1 MTIQKAFGHPKNEL
15 FVETSKLLNST
26 LNLDELLDLV
36 LDLSARIME
45 AQASSLLLVDEKSGK
60 LKLHVS
66 PEERAEGKRE
76 LELKMGEGMAGWVAE
91 HIQPVISNRVKED
104 PRYCPELEERIGF
117 SINSLICIPLLR
129 RGRLIGV
136 VTALNKMKG
145 KEFDQEDLEVFSSLA
160 DQIAIALDNSYL
172 FGRLKKKTLETQTLL
187 EVEKSLSST
196 LNLNEL
202 LEIILDSLLK
212 VVKYDAVAIFLIN
225 ESRQEIDHIKAR
237 GFDPLL
243 EPDLQLKM
251 GEGVAGWAAKSKEGL
266 IVPNVKDDPR
276 YIEARV
282 ETESGMAVPIVSQN
296 RTIGVFSLES
306 DEPNAYTHDDLELL
320 EAFASLAAISLERAR
335 QHEEILEKRRLE
347 EELSI
352 AKRIQKTFLP
362 QKRPQLPGFDISGI
376 NIPSEEV
383 GGDYYDFISITDS
396 QIGIVIADVS
406 GKGIPAALIMAS
418 VRAGLIAEIRNNY
431 AIRSIMAKVNN
442 LLFESTASDIYV
454 TAVYGV
460 LDPKNRIFT
469 FSNAGHN
476 APILRRADGEMKYL
490 TEGGMALGMFEN
502 SKYEERP
509 LGVGPGEIIVFY
521 TDGVTEAKNDDQEE
535 FGTRRLKQVID
546 DSHQF
551 GARQIR
557 ENIYEA
563 VKKFTG
569 ISHQE
574 DDLTMIVAKVRDSGL
589 VAGER
594 RDDKKL

>member
-1 MTIQKAFGHPKNEL
+1 MVKRAFLHSKNEL

-26 LNLDELLDLV
+26 LDLDELLDLV
-36 LDLSARIME
+36 LNLSTRIME
-45 AQASSLLLVDEKSGK
+45 AQASSLLLIDEKSGK
-60 LKLHVS
+60 LRLHVS
-66 PEERAEGKRE
+66 PEEKAEGKKK
-76 LELKMGEGMAGWVAE
+76 LELKMGEGIAGWVAE

-117 SINSLICIPLLR
+117 SIDSLICIPLLR

-136 VTALNKMKG
+136 VTVLNKING
-145 KEFDQEDLEVFSSLA
+145 KKFDQEDLEVFSSLA

-172 FGRLKKKTLETQTLL
+172 FSKLKKKTLETETLL

-202 LEIILDSLLK
+202 LELILDSLLK
-212 VVKYDAVAIFLIN
+212 VVRYDAVVIFLIDR
-225 ESRQEIDHIKAR
+225 EKGEIEHIKAR
-237 GFDPLL
+237 GFAPAL
-243 EPDLQLKM
+243 EPDLQLKI
-251 GEGVAGWAAKSKEGL
+251 GEGLAGWAAKTKESL
-266 IVPNVKDDPR
+266 IVPNVKEDSR
-276 YIEARV
+276 YIEAKV
-282 ETESGMAVPIVSQN
+282 ETKSGMVVPIVSQN
-296 RTIGVFSLES
+296 RIIGVFSLES
-306 DEPNAYTHDDLELL
+306 DEPNAYTRDDLELL

-335 QHEEILEKRRLE
+335 QHEEILEKRKLE

-352 AKRIQKTFLP
+352 AKRIQQSFLP
-362 QKRPQLPGFDISGI
+362 REKPRFSGFDISGI

-383 GGDYYDFISITDS
+383 GGDYYDFIPIIEN
-396 QIGIVIADVS
+396 QIGIVIGDVS

-509 LGVGPGEIIVFY
+509 LGINPGEIIVFY
-521 TDGVTEAKNDDQEE
+521 TDGVTEAKNDKEEE
-535 FGTRRLKQVID
+535 FGTRRLKQVIS
-546 DSHQF
+546 DSHQL
-551 GARQIR
+551 GASQIQ

-563 VKKFTG
+563 VKEFTG
-569 ISHQE
+569 VSHQE
-574 DDLTMIVAKVRDSGL
+574 DDLTMIVIKAL
-589 VAGER
+589 
-594 RDDKKL
+594 

>member
-1 MTIQKAFGHPKNEL
+1 MPERAFRHSKNEL

-26 LNLDELLDLV
+26 LDLDELLDLV
-36 LDLSARIME
+36 LNLSTRIME
-45 AQASSLLLVDEKSGK
+45 AQASSLLLIDEKSGK
-60 LKLHVS
+60 LRLHVS
-66 PEERAEGKRE
+66 PEEKAEGKKK
-76 LELKMGEGMAGWVAE
+76 LELKMGEGIAGWVAE

-117 SINSLICIPLLR
+117 SIDSLICIPLLR

-136 VTALNKMKG
+136 VTVLNKMNG

-172 FGRLKKKTLETQTLL
+172 FSKLKKKTLETETLL

-202 LEIILDSLLK
+202 LELILDSLLK
-212 VVKYDAVAIFLIN
+212 VVRYDAVVIFLIDR
-225 ESRQEIDHIKAR
+225 EKGEIEHIKAR
-237 GFDPLL
+237 GFAPAL
-243 EPDLQLKM
+243 EPDLQLKI
-251 GEGVAGWAAKSKEGL
+251 GEGLAGWAAKTKESL
-266 IVPNVKDDPR
+266 IVPNVKEDSR
-276 YIEARV
+276 YIEAKV
-282 ETESGMAVPIVSQN
+282 ETKSGMVVPIVSQN
-296 RTIGVFSLES
+296 RIIGVFSLES

-320 EAFASLAAISLERAR
+320 EAFASSAAISLERAR
-335 QHEEILEKRRLE
+335 QHEEILEKRKLE

-352 AKRIQKTFLP
+352 AKRIQQSFLP
-362 QKRPQLPGFDISGI
+362 REKPQFSGFDISGL

-383 GGDYYDFISITDS
+383 GGDYYDFIPIVEN
-396 QIGIVIADVS
+396 QIGIVIGDVS

-476 APILRRADGEMKYL
+476 APILRRADGEMEYL

-509 LGVGPGEIIVFY
+509 LGINPGEIIVFY
-521 TDGVTEAKNDDQEE
+521 TDGVTEAKNDKEEE
-535 FGTRRLKQVID
+535 FGTRRLKQVIS
-546 DSHQF
+546 DSHKLSA
-551 GARQIR
+551 GQIQ
-557 ENIYEA
+557 ENIYDA
-563 VKKFTG
+563 VKEFTG
-569 ISHQE
+569 LSHQE
-574 DDLTMIVAKVRDSGL
+574 DDLTMIVIKVRD
-589 VAGER
+589 
-594 RDDKKL
+594 

>member
-1 MTIQKAFGHPKNEL
+1 MPERAFRHSKNEL

-26 LNLDELLDLV
+26 LDLDELLDLV
-36 LDLSARIME
+36 LNLSTRIME
-45 AQASSLLLVDEKSGK
+45 AQASSLLLIDEKSGK
-60 LKLHVS
+60 LRLHVS
-66 PEERAEGKRE
+66 PEEKAEGKKK
-76 LELKMGEGMAGWVAE
+76 LELKMGEGIAGWVAE

-136 VTALNKMKG
+136 VTVLNKMNG

-172 FGRLKKKTLETQTLL
+172 FSKLKKKTLETETLL

-202 LEIILDSLLK
+202 LELILDSLLK
-212 VVKYDAVAIFLIN
+212 VVRYDAVVIFLIDR
-225 ESRQEIDHIKAR
+225 EKGEIEHIKAR
-237 GFDPLL
+237 GFAPAL
-243 EPDLQLKM
+243 EPDLQLKI
-251 GEGVAGWAAKSKEGL
+251 GEGLAGWAAKTKESL
-266 IVPNVKDDPR
+266 IVPNVKEDSR
-276 YIEARV
+276 YIEAKV
-282 ETESGMAVPIVSQN
+282 ETKSGMVVPIVSQN
-296 RTIGVFSLES
+296 RIIGVFSLES

-335 QHEEILEKRRLE
+335 QHEEILEKRKLE

-352 AKRIQKTFLP
+352 AKRIQQSFLP
-362 QKRPQLPGFDISGI
+362 REKPQFSGFDISGI

-383 GGDYYDFISITDS
+383 GGDYYDFIPIIEN
-396 QIGIVIADVS
+396 QIGIVIGDVS

-509 LGVGPGEIIVFY
+509 LGINPGEILVFY
-521 TDGVTEAKNDDQEE
+521 TDGVTEAKNDKEEE
-535 FGTRRLKQVID
+535 FGTRRLKQVIS
-546 DSHQF
+546 DSHQL
-551 GARQIR
+551 GASQIQ
-557 ENIYEA
+557 ENIYDA
-563 VKKFTG
+563 VKEFTG
-569 ISHQE
+569 VSHQE
-574 DDLTMIVAKVRDSGL
+574 DDLTMIVIKVRD
-589 VAGER
+589 
-594 RDDKKL
+594 

>member
-1 MTIQKAFGHPKNEL
+1 MTTKRALPNTRNDL

-45 AQASSLLLVDEKSGK
+45 AQASSLLLVDEKSGS

-76 LELKMGEGMAGWVAE
+76 LEIKMGEGIAGWVAE
-91 HIQPVISNRVKED
+91 HIQPVVSNRVKD
-104 PRYCPELEERIGF
+104 DRRYCAELEERIGF
-117 SINSLICIPLLR
+117 SIDSLICIPLLR

-136 VTALNKMKG
+136 VTALNKIEG
-145 KEFDQEDLEVFSSLA
+145 KEFSQEDLETFSSLA

-202 LEIILDSLLK
+202 LELILDSLLK
-212 VVKYDAVAIFLIN
+212 VVKYDAVVIFLVDKKK
-225 ESRQEIDHIKAR
+225 EEIDHIKAR
-237 GFDPLL
+237 GFDPLI
-243 EPDLQLKM
+243 EPDLRLKM
-251 GEGVAGWAAKSKEGL
+251 GEGMAGWAAKNKESL
-266 IVPNVKDDPR
+266 IVPNTKDDPR

-282 ETESGMAVPIVSQN
+282 ETKSGMAVPIVSQD

-306 DEPNAYTHDDLELL
+306 DQPDAYDHDDLELL

-362 QKRPQLPGFDISGI
+362 QRRPQVPGFDISGI

-383 GGDYYDFISITDS
+383 GGDYYDFISIIES
-396 QIGIVIADVS
+396 QMGIVIADVS

-460 LDPKNRIFT
+460 LDPKDRIFT

-490 TEGGMALGMFEN
+490 IEGGMALGMFEN

-509 LGVGPGEIIVFY
+509 LGLGPGEIIVFY
-521 TDGVTEAKNDDQEE
+521 TDGVTEAENQGQEE
-535 FGTRRLKQVID
+535 FGTRRLKQVIE
-546 DSHQF
+546 DSHQL

-563 VKKFTG
+563 VKRFTG
-569 ISHQE
+569 LSHQE
-574 DDLTMIVAKVRDSGL
+574 DDLTMIVVKVRD
-589 VAGER
+589 
-594 RDDKKL
+594 

>member
-1 MTIQKAFGHPKNEL
+1 MRGKMTIQRAFGHSKNEL

-26 LNLDELLDLV
+26 LNLEELLDLV
-36 LDLSARIME
+36 LDLSARITE
-45 AQASSLLLVDEKSGK
+45 AQASSLLLIDEKSKK
-60 LKLHVS
+60 LRLHVS
-66 PEERAEGKRE
+66 PEERAEGKKE
-76 LELKMGEGMAGWVAE
+76 LELEMGEGIAGWVAE
-91 HIQPVISNRVKED
+91 HIQPVISNRVKDD

-117 SINSLICIPLLR
+117 SINSLICVPLLR

-136 VTALNKMKG
+136 ATALNKTKG
-145 KEFDQEDLEVFSSLA
+145 KEFSQEDLELFSSLA

-202 LEIILDSLLK
+202 LELILDSLLK
-212 VVKYDAVAIFLIN
+212 VVKFDAVAIFLID
-225 ESRQEIDHIKAR
+225 ESKQEIEHIKAR

-243 EPDLQLKM
+243 EPDLQLKI
-251 GEGVAGWAAKSKEGL
+251 GEGVAGWAAKTKESL
-266 IVPNVKDDPR
+266 IVPNVKEDSR

-282 ETESGMAVPIVSQN
+282 ETKSGMVVPIVSQD
-296 RTIGVFSLES
+296 RVIGVFSLES
-306 DEPNAYTHDDLELL
+306 DQLNSYDHDDLELL
-320 EAFASLAAISLERAR
+320 EAFASLAAISIERAR

-352 AKRIQKTFLP
+352 AKRIQQSFLP
-362 QKRPQLPGFDISGI
+362 QKKPQLPGFDISGI
-376 NIPSEEV
+376 NVPSEEV
-383 GGDYYDFISITDS
+383 GGDYYDFIPIIEN

-431 AIRSIMAKVNN
+431 AIRSIMGKVNN
-442 LLFESTASDIYV
+442 LLFESTASDTYV

-509 LGVGPGEIIVFY
+509 LGISPGEIIVFY
-521 TDGVTEAKNDDQEE
+521 TDGVTEARNESQEE
-535 FGTRRLKQVID
+535 FGTRRLKQVIS
-546 DSHQF
+546 DSHELSA
-551 GARQIR
+551 GQIQ
-557 ENIYEA
+557 ENIHNA
-563 VKKFTG
+563 VKEFTG

-574 DDLTMIVAKVRDSGL
+574 DDLTMIVVKIRG
-589 VAGER
+589 
-594 RDDKKL
+594 

>member
-1 MTIQKAFGHPKNEL
+1 MPERAFRHSKNEL

-26 LNLDELLDLV
+26 LDLDELLDLV
-36 LDLSARIME
+36 LNLSTRIME
-45 AQASSLLLVDEKSGK
+45 AQASSLLLIDEKSGK
-60 LKLHVS
+60 LRLHVS
-66 PEERAEGKRE
+66 PEEKAEGKKK
-76 LELKMGEGMAGWVAE
+76 LELKMGEGIAGWVAE

-117 SINSLICIPLLR
+117 SIDSLICIPLLR

-136 VTALNKMKG
+136 VTVLNKMNG

-172 FGRLKKKTLETQTLL
+172 FSKLKKKTLETETLL

-202 LEIILDSLLK
+202 LELILDSLLK
-212 VVKYDAVAIFLIN
+212 VVEYDAVVIFLID
-225 ESRQEIDHIKAR
+225 ESKEEIEHIKAR
-237 GFDPLL
+237 GFDPAL
-243 EPDLQLKM
+243 EPDLQLKI
-251 GEGVAGWAAKSKEGL
+251 GEGLAGWAAKTEKSL
-266 IVPNVKDDPR
+266 IVPDVKDDSR
-276 YIEARV
+276 YIEAKV
-282 ETESGMAVPIVSQN
+282 ETKSGMVVPIVSQN
-296 RTIGVFSLES
+296 RIIGVFSLES

-335 QHEEILEKRRLE
+335 QHEEILEKRKLE

-352 AKRIQKTFLP
+352 AKRIQQSFLP
-362 QKRPQLPGFDISGI
+362 REKPQFSGFDISGI

-383 GGDYYDFISITDS
+383 GGDYYDFIPIIEN
-396 QIGIVIADVS
+396 QIGIVIGDVS

-418 VRAGLIAEIRNNY
+418 LRAGLIAEIRNNY

-476 APILRRADGEMKYL
+476 APILRRADGEMEYL

-502 SKYEERP
+502 SRYEERP
-509 LGVGPGEIIVFY
+509 LGINPGEIIVFY
-521 TDGVTEAKNDDQEE
+521 TDGVTEAKNDKEEE
-535 FGTRRLKQVID
+535 FGTRRLKQVIA
-546 DSHQF
+546 DSYKLSA
-551 GARQIR
+551 GQIQ
-557 ENIYEA
+557 ENIYDA
-563 VKKFTG
+563 VKEFTG
-569 ISHQE
+569 LSHQE
-574 DDLTMIVAKVRDSGL
+574 DDLTMIVIKVRD
-589 VAGER
+589 
-594 RDDKKL
+594 

>member
-1 MTIQKAFGHPKNEL
+1 MVKRAFRHSKNEL

-26 LNLDELLDLV
+26 LDLDELLDLV
-36 LDLSARIME
+36 LNLSTRIME
-45 AQASSLLLVDEKSGK
+45 AQASSLLLIDEKSGK
-60 LKLHVS
+60 LRLHVS
-66 PEERAEGKRE
+66 PEEKAEGKKK
-76 LELKMGEGMAGWVAE
+76 LELKMGEGIAGWVAE

-117 SINSLICIPLLR
+117 SIDSLICIPLLR

-136 VTALNKMKG
+136 VTVLNKMNG

-172 FGRLKKKTLETQTLL
+172 FSKLKKKTLETETLL

-202 LEIILDSLLK
+202 LELILDSLLK
-212 VVKYDAVAIFLIN
+212 VVRYDAVVIFLIDR
-225 ESRQEIDHIKAR
+225 EKGEIEHIKAR
-237 GFDPLL
+237 GFAPAL
-243 EPDLQLKM
+243 EPDLQLKI
-251 GEGVAGWAAKSKEGL
+251 GEGLAGWAAKTKESL
-266 IVPNVKDDPR
+266 IVPNVKEDSR
-276 YIEARV
+276 YIEAKV
-282 ETESGMAVPIVSQN
+282 ETKSGMVVPIVSQN
-296 RTIGVFSLES
+296 RIIGVFSLES

-335 QHEEILEKRRLE
+335 QHEEILEKRKLE

-352 AKRIQKTFLP
+352 AKRIQQSFLP
-362 QKRPQLPGFDISGI
+362 REKPQFSGFDISGI

-383 GGDYYDFISITDS
+383 GGDYYDFIPIIEN
-396 QIGIVIADVS
+396 QIGIVIGDVS

-476 APILRRADGEMKYL
+476 APILRRADGKMKYL

-502 SKYEERP
+502 SKYEETP
-509 LGVGPGEIIVFY
+509 LGISPGEIIVFY
-521 TDGVTEAKNDDQEE
+521 TDGVTEAKNDKEEE
-535 FGTRRLKQVID
+535 FGTRRFKQVIG
-546 DSHQF
+546 DSHKLSAGRIQ
-551 GARQIR
+551 
-557 ENIYEA
+557 EKIYEETKNMTHEELPEYFHMRIA
-563 VKKFTG
+563 NSRFASFLQKPERVK
-569 ISHQE
+569 Q
-574 DDLTMIVAKVRDSGL
+574 A
-589 VAGER
+589 
-594 RDDKKL
+594 

>member
-1 MTIQKAFGHPKNEL
+1 MTAKRALPNTRNDL

-26 LNLDELLDLV
+26 LDLDELLDLV

-45 AQASSLLLVDEKSGK
+45 AQASSLLLVDEKSGS

-76 LELKMGEGMAGWVAE
+76 LEIKMGEGIAGWVAE
-91 HIQPVISNRVKED
+91 HIQPVVSNRVKD
-104 PRYCPELEERIGF
+104 DHRYCAELEERIGF
-117 SINSLICIPLLR
+117 SIKSLICIPLLR

-136 VTALNKMKG
+136 VTALNKMNG
-145 KEFDQEDLEVFSSLA
+145 KEFDQADLEIFSSLA
-160 DQIAIALDNSYL
+160 DQISIALDNSYL

-196 LNLNEL
+196 LNLNDL
-202 LEIILDSLLK
+202 LELILDSLLK
-212 VVKYDAVAIFLIN
+212 VVKYDAVAIFLVDK
-225 ESRQEIDHIKAR
+225 EKEEIDHIKAR
-237 GFDPLL
+237 GFDPLI

-251 GEGVAGWAAKSKEGL
+251 GEGMAGWAAKNKESL
-266 IVPNVKDDPR
+266 IVPNAKDEPR

-282 ETESGMAVPIVSQN
+282 ETKSGMAVPIVSQN

-306 DEPNAYTHDDLELL
+306 DQPDAYDHDDLELL

-362 QKRPQLPGFDISGI
+362 QKKPQVSGFDISGI

-383 GGDYYDFISITDS
+383 GGDYYDFIAINES
-396 QIGIVIADVS
+396 QMGIVIADVS

-454 TAVYGV
+454 TLVYGV

-490 TEGGMALGMFEN
+490 TEGLKDSL
-502 SKYEERP
+502 SKRK
-509 LGVGPGEIIVFY
+509 LFFIGKV
-521 TDGVTEAKNDDQEE
+521 
-535 FGTRRLKQVID
+535 L
-546 DSHQF
+546 
-551 GARQIR
+551 QIT
-557 ENIYEA
+557 YSQP
-563 VKKFTG
+563 VMK
-569 ISHQE
+569 
-574 DDLTMIVAKVRDSGL
+574 D
-589 VAGER
+589 
-594 RDDKKL
+594 

>member
-1 MTIQKAFGHPKNEL
+1 MTTKRALPNTRNDL

-45 AQASSLLLVDEKSGK
+45 AQASSLLLVDEKSGS

-76 LELKMGEGMAGWVAE
+76 LEIKMGEGIAGWVAE
-91 HIQPVISNRVKED
+91 HIQPVVSNRVKD
-104 PRYCPELEERIGF
+104 DRRYCAELEERIGF
-117 SINSLICIPLLR
+117 SIDSLICIPLLR

-136 VTALNKMKG
+136 VTALNKIEG
-145 KEFDQEDLEVFSSLA
+145 KEFSQEDLETFSSLA

-202 LEIILDSLLK
+202 LELILDSLLK
-212 VVKYDAVAIFLIN
+212 VVKYDAVVIFLVDKKK
-225 ESRQEIDHIKAR
+225 EEIDHIKAR
-237 GFDPLL
+237 GFDPLI
-243 EPDLQLKM
+243 EPDLRLKM
-251 GEGVAGWAAKSKEGL
+251 GEGMAGWAAKNKESL
-266 IVPNVKDDPR
+266 IVPNTKDDPR

-282 ETESGMAVPIVSQN
+282 ETKSGMAVPIVSQD

-306 DEPNAYTHDDLELL
+306 DQPDAYDHDDLELL

-362 QKRPQLPGFDISGI
+362 QRRPQVPGFDISGI

-383 GGDYYDFISITDS
+383 GGDYYDFISIIES
-396 QIGIVIADVS
+396 QMGIVIADVS

-460 LDPKNRIFT
+460 LDLKDRIFT

-490 TEGGMALGMFEN
+490 IEGGMALGMFEN

-509 LGVGPGEIIVFY
+509 LGLGPGEIIVFY
-521 TDGVTEAKNDDQEE
+521 TDGVTEAKNQGQEE
-535 FGTRRLKQVID
+535 FGTRRLKQVIE
-546 DSHQF
+546 DSHQL

-563 VKKFTG
+563 VKRFTG
-569 ISHQE
+569 LSHQE
-574 DDLTMIVAKVRDSGL
+574 DDLTMIVVKVRD
-589 VAGER
+589 
-594 RDDKKL
+594 

>member
-1 MTIQKAFGHPKNEL
+1 MTIQKASDHSKNEL

-36 LDLSARIME
+36 LDLSARITE
-45 AQASSLLLVDEKSGK
+45 AQASSLLLIDEKSKK
-60 LKLHVS
+60 LRLHVS
-66 PEERAEGKRE
+66 PEEKAEGKKKLE
-76 LELKMGEGMAGWVAE
+76 LEMGEGIAGWVAE
-91 HIQPVISNRVKED
+91 HIQPVISNRVKDD

-136 VTALNKMKG
+136 ATALNKVNG
-145 KEFDQEDLEVFSSLA
+145 KEFSQEDLELFSSLA

-202 LEIILDSLLK
+202 LELILDSLLK
-212 VVKYDAVAIFLIN
+212 VVKFDAVAIFLID
-225 ESRQEIDHIKAR
+225 ESRQEIEHIKAR

-243 EPDLQLKM
+243 EPDLQLKI
-251 GEGVAGWAAKSKEGL
+251 GEGVAGWAAKSKESL

-282 ETESGMAVPIVSQN
+282 ETKSGMAVPIVSQN

-306 DEPNAYTHDDLELL
+306 DELNAYDHGDLELL
-320 EAFASLAAISLERAR
+320 EAFASLAAISIERAR

-347 EELSI
+347 EELLI
-352 AKRIQKTFLP
+352 AKRIQQSFLP
-362 QKRPQLPGFDISGI
+362 QKKPQLPGFDISGI

-383 GGDYYDFISITDS
+383 GGDYYDFIPILES
-396 QIGIVIADVS
+396 QVGIVIADVS

-431 AIRSIMAKVNN
+431 AIRSIMGKVNN
-442 LLFESTASDIYV
+442 LLFESTASDTYV

-509 LGVGPGEIIVFY
+509 LGITPGEIIVFY
-521 TDGVTEAKNDDQEE
+521 TDGVTEARNESQEE
-535 FGTRRLKQVID
+535 FGTRRLKQVIS
-546 DSHQF
+546 DSHDLSA
-551 GARQIR
+551 GQIQ
-557 ENIYEA
+557 ENIHRA
-563 VKKFTG
+563 VKEFTG

-574 DDLTMIVAKVRDSGL
+574 DDLTMIVVKIRD
-589 VAGER
+589 
-594 RDDKKL
+594 